1 MLDSLGDAGHTRFL
15 SAEDARRWEESIEAS
30 FEGIGAYIDVRD
42 GQTIIVAPIKGSPA
56 EEAGIRAGDIILK
69 VDGEDTAGWTVE
81 ELATRV
87 RGPEGT
93 TVVLTVIHLS
103 ERAPVDIEV
112 ERDEIEIPSVSWTML
127 PDDVAFVRLNSFSQR
142 SAAEM
147 EEALTEAQDEGAR
160 ALVLDLRNNPGG
172 LVNEALDIAGQFL
185 PEGTTVLLEENR
197 SGERTPSR
205 VTNEGVAQDI
215 PMVVL
220 VNFNT
225 ASASE
230 IVSGA
235 LQDEERAT
243 VVGVTT
249 VGTGTVL
256 SPYQLEGGARL
267 LLGTAQWLTPDGRLI
282 RNQGIKPDIEV
293 LLPAGVFPLSPS
305 EAEDFSRQ
313 ELQDSEDEQLLEALE
328 VLEEMTSK

>member
-1 MLDSLGDAGHTRFL
+1 
-15 SAEDARRWEESIEAS
+15 
-30 FEGIGAYIDVRD
+30 
-42 GQTIIVAPIKGSPA
+42 VAPIEGSPA
-56 EEAGIRAGDIILK
+56 EEAGIQAGDIILK
-69 VDGEDTAGWTVE
+69 VDGEETTGWTVE

-112 ERDEIEIPSVSWTML
+112 ERDRIEIPSVSWSML

-185 PEGTTVLLEENR
+185 PEGTTVLLEEDR
-197 SGERTPSR
+197 DGERIPSR
-205 VTNEGVAQDI
+205 VLNEGVAQDI

-235 LQDEERAT
+235 LQDEERAQ

-256 SPYQLEGGARL
+256 STFRLDDGARL
-267 LLGTAQWLTPDGRLI
+267 LLGTSQWLTPDGRLI
-282 RNQGIKPDIEV
+282 RNEGIQPDIEV

-305 EAEDFSRQ
+305 EVEELSSEEWQDIEDT
-313 ELQDSEDEQLLEALE
+313 QLLEALD
-328 VLEEMTSK
+328 VLEEVIEQD

>member
-1 MLDSLGDAGHTRFL
+1 
-15 SAEDARRWEESIEAS
+15 
-30 FEGIGAYIDVRD
+30 
-42 GQTIIVAPIKGSPA
+42 
-56 EEAGIRAGDIILK
+56 
-69 VDGEDTAGWTVE
+69 
-81 ELATRV
+81 
-87 RGPEGT
+87 
-93 TVVLTVIHLS
+93 
-103 ERAPVDIEV
+103 
-112 ERDEIEIPSVSWTML
+112 ML

-172 LVNEALDIAGQFL
+172 LVNEALDIAGHFL
-185 PEGTTVLLEENR
+185 PEGTTVLLEEDR
-197 SGERTPSR
+197 DGERIPSR
-205 VTNEGVAQDI
+205 VLNEGVAQDI

-235 LQDEERAT
+235 LQDEERAQ

-256 SPYQLEGGARL
+256 STFRLDDGARL
-267 LLGTAQWLTPDGRLI
+267 LLGTSQWLTPDGRLI
-282 RNQGIKPDIEV
+282 RNEGIQPDIEV

-305 EAEDFSRQ
+305 EVEELSSEEWQDIEDT
-313 ELQDSEDEQLLEALE
+313 QLLEALD
-328 VLEEMTSK
+328 VLEEVIEQD